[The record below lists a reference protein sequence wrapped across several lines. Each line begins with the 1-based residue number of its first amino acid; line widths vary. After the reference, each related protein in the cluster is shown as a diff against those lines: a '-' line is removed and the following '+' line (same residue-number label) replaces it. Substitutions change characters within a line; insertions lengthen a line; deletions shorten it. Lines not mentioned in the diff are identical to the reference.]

1 MTEKLKQIIQE
12 EVGKLPKEA
21 QDAINA
27 LDWAKTA
34 EEIGKKRVLSES
46 EINDFQVETLLILTG
61 IEDPNLYALNIENEV
76 GVSKG
81 EAEKIAGEAAE
92 KIFIPINDI
101 YIENIKKSGKIIN
114 SKWDQNLNFVLSG
127 GNYQSFIDPTRENFP
142 RDGNNIPIKPK
153 ITDIKNKFTI

>member
-12 EVGKLPKEA
+12 EVGKLPEEA
-21 QDAINA
+21 QVAINGF
-27 LDWAKTA
+27 DWVKAT
-34 EEIGKKRVLSES
+34 EEIGKKCVLSES
-46 EINDFQVETLLILTG
+46 ETTDFQVETLLILTG
-61 IEDPNLYALNIENEV
+61 IEDPDLYALNIENEV

-81 EAEKIAGEAAE
+81 EAEKIVAEAAE

-101 YIENIKKSGKIIN
+101 YVENIKKSGKIIN

-127 GNYQSFIDPTRENFP
+127 GNYQSFMDPTRENFP